1 LIFRERVAHGPIK
14 ALRFGQSFFPG
25 NQELVALSSNFL
37 YILEGLS
44 LFTVLKSARN
54 EVSILN

>member
-1 LIFRERVAHGPIK
+1 MAHGPIK